1 MNVWAAG
8 TKVGSE
14 SKQRE
19 EALNVITT
27 LLTTGEEVGG
37 ELSFAQGFRMA
48 LCTDF
53 HLIVLM

>member
-19 EALNVITT
+19 EALNGITT
-27 LLTTGEEVGG
+27 LLTTGGKKK
-37 ELSFAQGFRMA
+37 LSFAQGFRMA

>member
-27 LLTTGEEVGG
+27 LLTTGGG